1 MTKEQE
7 ITKYMMKLDISR
19 EEAEQMWE
27 DDHSDEVLPEV
38 AEMEKKAQKIKRYE
52 KSDAPRKKSERVR
65 KIDEVKVNI
74 ISTLAKLITGIT
86 KSENVTILKP
96 EREITFTYKGDNY
109 SITLTKHRP
118 PKNQAVFF
126 LCNLPIDKPS
136 GPRSIVARRNFHYTT
151 RWQFCQEKNEKN
163 IFLFFPKNA

>member
-1 MTKEQE
+1 
-7 ITKYMMKLDISR
+7 
-19 EEAEQMWE
+19 MWE

-65 KIDEVKVNI
+65 KVDEVKVNI

-126 LCNLPIDKPS
+126 LCNLPIDNPA
-136 GPRSIVARRNFHYTT
+136 ARAHPARAV
-151 RWQFCQEKNEKN
+151 FCQYTESPNFSPHFCELLPIAN
-163 IFLFFPKNA
+163 LPKSDIIIIVKRNGGQR